1 MEINPLGYLFCGLMI
16 YAVTFVVI
24 YIMLLW
30 RNFPDDRAWRFA
42 LGLALLNI
50 AGISLALIIPM
61 PHKRS
66 NSRSRYQSPR
76 TSEEIDLWYRRKLR
90 RLKWKRAQLLQRS
103 GDDS

>member
-42 LGLALLNI
+42 LGLALLSI
-50 AGISLALIIPM
+50 AGLSLALIVPM
-61 PHKRS
+61 PHKR
-66 NSRSRYQSPR
+66 NGSRPRYRSPR
-76 TSEEIDLWYRRKLR
+76 TPEEIDLWYQQKLR
-90 RLKWKRAQLLQRS
+90 RLKWKRAQLLQ
-103 GDDS
+103 GNKDDG